1 MRINTWTIYFIS
13 HTVLTT
19 QLRRVS
25 LFKQQVVKKFEM
37 TSSHTWTW
45 MKQSLYWIGWLLCIL
60 IWPLTAKAKV
70 DLNFILTNW
79 NLPMVVNG
87 FLEWFDHSKSLSELC
102 GSSSMTFS
110 NVSYYSW
117 LQCLRRKFLCP
128 IAHKEDGWWCSSIH
142 FPFILLSC
150 ETCFET

>member
-19 QLRRVS
+19 QLSRVT

-60 IWPLTAKAKV
+60 IWPLTVKAKV
-70 DLNFILTNW
+70 DLNFIWTNW
-79 NLPMVVNG
+79 NLLKVVNG
-87 FLEWFDHSKSLSELC
+87 FLEWSLKI
-102 GSSSMTFS
+102 TFRIMWIKF
-110 NVSYYSW
+110 NDIFKRHILYSW